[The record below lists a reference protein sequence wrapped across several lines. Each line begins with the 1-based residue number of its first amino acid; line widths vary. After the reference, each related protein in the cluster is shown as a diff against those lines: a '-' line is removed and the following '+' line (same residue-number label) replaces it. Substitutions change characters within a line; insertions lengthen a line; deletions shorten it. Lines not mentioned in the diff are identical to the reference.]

1 MLQAVVNAWRIPD
14 LRRKIL
20 FTLGILVIFRA
31 LAQITLPGINI
42 DALRQVFETNQ
53 VLNLLNVF
61 SGGTL
66 STFSVVAMG
75 VYPYITA
82 SIIMQLLVPIVPQ
95 LMELSREGGDAGR
108 SRINRYT
115 HYLTVPLAALQA
127 YGQASLLANSGTPP
141 VIESFG
147 LGTDATLTTIA
158 LITTMTAGTMLLVWM
173 GELITEQGIG
183 NGISILIFGG
193 IVAQLPTL
201 AGQVLTGGSAF
212 ASFFQVLAIVAITL
226 VTIAGIVLI
235 TLGERRVPVQ
245 YARRVRGNRVVRG
258 GGSTHI
264 PLKVNYAGMIPLIF
278 ALSIM
283 IFPATV
289 AGFFVNANTEW
300 IRNLALWIQGVAN
313 PNSTFYQILF
323 FLMVVVFTYF
333 YTLVIFQQQQIP
345 ENLQRQGGFIP
356 GIRPGRPTSVF
367 LQRVLNRITLIGA
380 LFLGIVAILPW
391 IVGVLINSP
400 NVLISSTSLL
410 IVVGVAIDTMRQ
422 LEAQLLMRN
431 YEGFI
436 K

>member
-1 MLQAVVNAWRIPD
+1 MLQALVNAWRIPD

-20 FTLGILVIFRA
+20 FTLGMLVIFRM
-31 LAQITLPGINI
+31 LAQVTLPGIDL
-42 DALRQVFETNQ
+42 DALRQAFEGNS

-82 SIIMQLLVPIVPQ
+82 SIIMQLLVPIVPR
-95 LMELSREGGDAGR
+95 LMELQREGGEAGR
-108 SRINRYT
+108 NRINRYT

-127 YGQASLLANSGTPP
+127 YGQATLLSSYNPP
-141 VIESFG
+141 VIEQFG
-147 LGTDATLTTIA
+147 LFGPAWLTTLA
-158 LITTMTAGTMLLVWM
+158 LIVTMTAGTMLLVWI

-201 AGQVLTGGSAF
+201 ARQVVAGGSAF
-212 ASFFQVLAIVAITL
+212 ATFGQIVAIIAITL
-226 VTIAGIVLI
+226 LTIVGIVLI
-235 TLGERRVPVQ
+235 TVGERRIPVQ
-245 YARRVRGNRVVRG
+245 YARRVRGSRVVRG
-258 GGSTHI
+258 GGNTHI

-278 ALSIM
+278 AISIM
-283 IFPATV
+283 IFPATL
-289 AGFFVNANTEW
+289 AGFFINANTGW
-300 IRNLALWIQGVAN
+300 VRSFARNLQAWAS
-313 PNSTFYQILF
+313 PNSTLYQLLYF
-323 FLMVVVFTYF
+323 VLVVVFTYF
-333 YTLVIFQQQQIP
+333 YTMVIFQQQQIP

-356 GIRPGRPTSVF
+356 GVRPGQNTTRY

-380 LFLGIVAILPW
+380 LFLGLVAILPW
-391 IVGVLINSP
+391 LVGVIIRSP

>member
-1 MLQAVVNAWRIPD
+1 MLQALVNAWRIPD

-20 FTLGILVIFRA
+20 FTLGMLVVFRL
-31 LAQITLPGINI
+31 LAQVTLPGI
-42 DALRQVFETNQ
+42 DREALRRVFEGNS

-66 STFSVVAMG
+66 RTFSVVAMG

-82 SIIMQLLVPIVPQ
+82 SIIMQLLIPIVPRF
-95 LMELSREGGDAGR
+95 MEMSREGGEAGR
-108 SRINRYT
+108 NKLNRYT
-115 HYLTVPLAALQA
+115 HWLTVPLAALQA
-127 YGQASLLANSGTPP
+127 YGQATILANGR
-141 VIESFG
+141 VIERFG
-147 LGTDATLTTIA
+147 LFGPAWLTTLA
-158 LITTMTAGTMLLVWM
+158 LISTMTAGTMLLVWM

-183 NGISILIFGG
+183 NGISIIIFGG
-193 IVAQLPTL
+193 IVAQLPTI
-201 AGQVLTGGSAF
+201 AGQILGGQGAF
-212 ASFFQVLAIVAITL
+212 ASFFQVIAITAITL
-226 VTIAGIVLI
+226 VTIVGIVLI
-235 TLGERRVPVQ
+235 TLGERRIPVQ
-245 YARRVRGNRVVRG
+245 YQRRVRGNRVVRG

-278 ALSIM
+278 AISIM

-289 AGFFVNANTEW
+289 AGFFVNANSPWVRNVATW
-300 IRNLALWIQGVAN
+300 IRDFAS
-313 PNSTFYQILF
+313 PNSVAYQLLYF
-323 FLMVVVFTYF
+323 AMVVVFTYF

-356 GIRPGRPTSVF
+356 GIRPGRPTAVY

-380 LFLGIVAILPW
+380 LFLGLVAILPW
-391 IVGVLINSP
+391 LVGLALNTQ